1 MIFRVCIAVI
11 LLVVGVAGFRNGL
24 RRRALGSSSSLLAK
38 FRADALV
45 QGLPKESPEEVS
57 AREWAD
63 LEAAANANKEEFEA
77 ALQAK
82 LNDWKQLKEAGV
94 CDYRLCLED
103 YYSIQVVSYFLLS
116 CALQSFDLLLS
127 YSMIVLALHITII
140 LITTHL

>member
-1 MIFRVCIAVI
+1 
-11 LLVVGVAGFRNGL
+11 
-24 RRRALGSSSSLLAK
+24 
-38 FRADALV
+38 
-45 QGLPKESPEEVS
+45 
-57 AREWAD
+57 

-103 YYSIQVVSYFLLS
+103 YYSILVVSYFILS

-127 YSMIVLALHITII
+127 YSMIVLALCITII